1 MAVKIIYHGHS
12 NVELHSD
19 GRRIQLDPFYDSN
32 PLADV
37 KSDGVDPQFI
47 FLSHAHFD
55 HVDDAERI
63 ARRTGAVIVANFE
76 IASYYEKLGVKTI
89 GMNTGGGSKFAF
101 GHANLV
107 QAFHTSTFPDG
118 TPGGAPGGWIIRI
131 GGKTI
136 YFAGDTALFGD
147 MALFAKLWQIDFAC
161 LPIGDHF
168 TMGPEHALMAA
179 EMLKAPHVMP
189 IHYNTFP
196 PIKQDAAAFGQRL
209 REKQIDAVILN
220 PGQEFNLV

>member
-37 KSDGVDPQFI
+37 KSHGVDPQFI